1 MSPII
6 PPIVYMIFVF
16 SYPPGYTDNIIARF
30 WGSGAQSRC
39 ESMAE
44 HLVSDIEHRAI
55 IIEKQS
61 PNKIPD
67 EVKTKG
73 KFVCDTDLS
82 KYSVPK

>member
-16 SYPPGYTDNIIARF
+16 SYPLGYSDSLIAKF
-30 WGSGAQSRC
+30 WGSQAQLHC
-39 ESMAE
+39 EQMAE
-44 HLVSDIEHRAI
+44 KLVKNIKDRAI

-67 EVKTKG
+67 CVKTKG

-82 KYSVPK
+82 KYSVLK